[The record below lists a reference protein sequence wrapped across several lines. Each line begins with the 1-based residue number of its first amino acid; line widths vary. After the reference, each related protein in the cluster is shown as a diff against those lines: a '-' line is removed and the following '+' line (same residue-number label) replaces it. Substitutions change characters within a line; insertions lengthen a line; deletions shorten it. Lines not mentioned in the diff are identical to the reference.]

1 MKKLRPL
8 ALLCAGPVSRSPL
21 TRLPNL
27 RRNLTWVKSSSFR
40 VASRAVNALG
50 AGSAVDDITE
60 MKRAAL
66 WVVSVPVGDLRS
78 AVDELRHADVDWSTR
93 TLLILSAEAESET
106 GCWFREQ
113 GASVATFAPIDT
125 EESRF
130 VVEGDPDAVR
140 VVRSLVEDTRARRV
154 IEIRKGAKGAYL
166 AGALTATQEV
176 LPLIA
181 DAVECFQSAGISN
194 PEAKSI
200 TEALLTGAMRSY
212 FRAGRRAI
220 KS

>member
-1 MKKLRPL
+1 
-8 ALLCAGPVSRSPL
+8 
-21 TRLPNL
+21 
-27 RRNLTWVKSSSFR
+27 
-40 VASRAVNALG
+40 VNALG

-66 WVVSVPVGDLRS
+66 WVVSVPGADLTS
-78 AVDELRHADVDWSTR
+78 AVDELRDAQVDWSRR
-93 TLLILSAEAESET
+93 TLLILSAEAESEA
-106 GCWFREQ
+106 GCWFREH

-130 VVEGDPDAVR
+130 VVEGDSDAVR
-140 VVRSLVEDTRARRV
+140 MVRSLVEDTRERRV
-154 IEIRKGAKGAYL
+154 IEIRKGTKAAYL

-212 FRAGRRAI
+212 FRAGRRVI